1 MIRHLGSSSS
11 PDSVLTKKI
20 VIQKSS
26 GGTDSFWLWMGC
38 GNDVGTQKWEGTVH
52 MAVIRALTGFS
63 VEWVQSV
70 GYNWP
75 IYRTHLLWYSLLTLQ
90 KSRNTGQEFRKETT
104 TLICTGHRHV
114 SVVSSFATPMTCS
127 SVEQKCPAGGSLR
140 YGLVLHLL
148 LFATILWSCFTNQS
162 QPEKPKQ
169 LLGMKQINRLLVITN
184 W

>member
-90 KSRNTGQEFRKETT
+90 KSRNTGQVFRKETT
-104 TLICTGHRHV
+104 TLICTG
-114 SVVSSFATPMTCS
+114 M
-127 SVEQKCPAGGSLR
+127 
-140 YGLVLHLL
+140 LVLFLHLPHHDL
-148 LFATILWSCFTNQS
+148 LQCGAKWPLAVRSGMVWCFIYCCS
-162 QPEKPKQ
+162 LPSFGAV
-169 LLGMKQINRLLVITN
+169 LQISRSLTPCSF
-184 W
+184 